1 MSMEDQNSDPA
12 GSLLIGLPAG
22 SVIRDYRSAVHMKY
36 LFADALYRDSWV
48 LNAGPDLA
56 KW

>member
-1 MSMEDQNSDPA
+1 MEDQNSDPA